1 MMFEAPVG
9 AVRLPDYDQRKAD
22 EAVARLFTLLNF
34 GELVRPGMKVTL
46 KPNLLM
52 KRRPE

>member
-22 EAVARLFTLLNF
+22 EADARHFT
-34 GELVRPGMKVTL
+34 P
-46 KPNLLM
+46 
-52 KRRPE
+52 

>member
-9 AVRLPDYDQRKAD
+9 AVQLPDYDQRKAD

-34 GELVRPGMKVTL
+34 GELVRPA
-46 KPNLLM
+46 
-52 KRRPE
+52 